1 MRCHRYVAREH
12 LSHTRAHGS
21 NIERSRHPPHPRRIL
36 RYRMDA
42 STAAGRRRLYR
53 QLSRGQQQPGS
64 GTALAVMR
72 ARTWTFPVPD
82 LRPVLSVHYAIAGGV
97 ATRLYMQE
105 RDADD
110 LDIVVR
116 PADGERVT
124 GDLRLAAAS
133 PVRGHP
139 SGGTRWLLPG
149 GTYLDVLML
158 TAPWVDEALANPCC
172 APDGQP
178 VVSLPYLVVMKLSSY
193 WKHDGGDLARMV
205 GDLDDDGLA
214 PVREAV
220 ARHVPDAV
228 SDLEWLIERGR
239 LEYV

>member
-1 MRCHRYVAREH
+1 MKCRRNVAREH

-21 NIERSRHPPHPRRIL
+21 KIERSRHPPHPRRIL
-36 RYRMDA
+36 RQRMDA

-82 LRPVLSVHYAIAGGV
+82 LRHVLSVHYAIAGGV

-116 PADGERVT
+116 PADGERAI
-124 GDLRLAAAS
+124 GDLRLAGVI
-133 PVRGHP
+133 PVRCHP

-149 GTYLDVLML
+149 GTYLDVLTL
-158 TAPWVDEALANPCC
+158 TAPWVDEALANLGR

-205 GDLDDDGLA
+205 GDLDDSGLA

-220 ARHVPDAV
+220 ARHIPDAAD
-228 SDLEWLIERGR
+228 DLEWLIERGR
-239 LEYV
+239 LEYM